1 MTDVQ
6 RKAADGRRDPGEPL
20 RADRTLPELLSE
32 LTGEFTTLV
41 RSELE
46 LAKVEA
52 RDEVRSAAR
61 AGGMLGAG
69 ALAAWLGVLFV
80 SLAVAWLLDQGMNRA
95 LAFGIVALVW
105 LIAAAILISL
115 GRRRLSEVQVI
126 PQTKETLQEDVEWAR
141 AQKT

>member
-1 MTDVQ
+1 MTDV
-6 RKAADGRRDPGEPL
+6 KHKTGERRDPGQPL
-20 RADRTLPELLSE
+20 RPERSLPELLSE
-32 LTGEFTTLV
+32 LTGEITTLV
-41 RSELE
+41 RKELE

-52 RDEVRSAAR
+52 KDEVRETAK

-69 ALAAWLGVLFV
+69 GLAAWLGVLFV

-105 LIAAAILISL
+105 LVAAAILISI

>member
-1 MTDVQ
+1 MTDVKPKTGE
-6 RKAADGRRDPGEPL
+6 RLDPGQPL
-20 RADRTLPELLSE
+20 RPERSLPELLSE
-32 LTGEFTTLV
+32 LTGEITTLV
-41 RSELE
+41 RKELE

-52 RDEVRSAAR
+52 KDEVRETAK

-69 ALAAWLGVLFV
+69 GLAAWLGVLFV

-95 LAFGIVALVW
+95 LAFGIVALAW
-105 LIAAAILISL
+105 LVAAAILISI

>member
-6 RKAADGRRDPGEPL
+6 RKGYEERRDPGEPL
-20 RADRTLPELLSE
+20 RPERSLPELLSE
-32 LTGEFTTLV
+32 LTGDFTTLV
-41 RSELE
+41 RKELE

-52 RDEVRSAAR
+52 RDEVRDAAK

-69 ALAAWLGVLFV
+69 GLAAWLGVLFV
-80 SLAVAWLLDQGMNRA
+80 SLAVAWLLDQGINRA

-105 LIAAAILISL
+105 LIAAAILISV

>member
-1 MTDVQ
+1 MTDVNHKTDE
-6 RKAADGRRDPGEPL
+6 RLDPGQPL
-20 RADRTLPELLSE
+20 RPERSLPELLSE
-32 LTGEFTTLV
+32 LTGEITTLV
-41 RSELE
+41 RTELE

-52 RDEVRSAAR
+52 KDEVRETAK

-69 ALAAWLGVLFV
+69 GLAAWLGVLFV

-105 LIAAAILISL
+105 LVAAAILISV

-126 PQTKETLQEDVEWAR
+126 PQTKQSLQEDVEWAR

>member
-1 MTDVQ
+1 MTDVKHKTGE
-6 RKAADGRRDPGEPL
+6 RLDPGQPL
-20 RADRTLPELLSE
+20 RPERSLPELLSE
-32 LTGEFTTLV
+32 LTGEVTTLV
-41 RSELE
+41 RKELE

-52 RDEVRSAAR
+52 KDEVRETAK

-69 ALAAWLGVLFV
+69 GLAAWLGVLFV

-95 LAFGIVALVW
+95 VAFGIVALVW
-105 LIAAAILISL
+105 LVAAAILISI

>member
-6 RKAADGRRDPGEPL
+6 RTVGDERHDPGQPL
-20 RADRTLPELLSE
+20 RPERSLPELLSD

-41 RSELE
+41 RKELE

-52 RDEVRSAAR
+52 KDEARDAAR

-69 ALAAWLGVLFV
+69 GLAAWLGVLFV
-80 SLAVAWLLDQGMNRA
+80 SLAAAWLLDQAVNRA

-105 LIAAAILISL
+105 LVAAAILISL
-115 GRRRLSEVQVI
+115 GRRRLSELQVI

>member
-1 MTDVQ
+1 MTDVKHKTGE
-6 RKAADGRRDPGEPL
+6 RLDPGQPL
-20 RADRTLPELLSE
+20 RPERSLPELLSE
-32 LTGEFTTLV
+32 LTGEITTLV
-41 RSELE
+41 RKELE

-52 RDEVRSAAR
+52 KDEVRETAK

-69 ALAAWLGVLFV
+69 GLAAWLGVLFV

-105 LIAAAILISL
+105 LVAAVILISI

>member
-1 MTDVQ
+1 MTDVKHKTGE
-6 RKAADGRRDPGEPL
+6 RLDPGQPL
-20 RADRTLPELLSE
+20 RPERSLPELLSE
-32 LTGEFTTLV
+32 LTGEVTTLV
-41 RSELE
+41 RKELE

-52 RDEVRSAAR
+52 KDEVRETAK

-69 ALAAWLGVLFV
+69 GLAAWLGVLFV

-95 LAFGIVALVW
+95 LSFGIVALAW
-105 LIAAAILISL
+105 LVAAAILISI

>member
-1 MTDVQ
+1 MTDVKHKTGE
-6 RKAADGRRDPGEPL
+6 RLDPGQPL
-20 RADRTLPELLSE
+20 RPERSLPELLSE
-32 LTGEFTTLV
+32 LTGEITTLV
-41 RSELE
+41 RKELE

-52 RDEVRSAAR
+52 KDEVRETAK

-69 ALAAWLGVLFV
+69 GLAAWLGVLFV

-95 LAFGIVALVW
+95 LSFGIVALVW
-105 LIAAAILISL
+105 LVAAAILISI